1 MPGSF
6 LNKVA
11 GLKFY
16 GVDGIIN
23 GGAYFRGFME
33 FGKLRY
39 QARFIVAEASLIKQ
53 PRPLSNFKN
62 IVKRYAGGEVDIK
75 EL

>member
-1 MPGSF
+1 MPGSS

-39 QARFIVAEASLIKQ
+39 
-53 PRPLSNFKN
+53 
-62 IVKRYAGGEVDIK
+62 
-75 EL
+75 